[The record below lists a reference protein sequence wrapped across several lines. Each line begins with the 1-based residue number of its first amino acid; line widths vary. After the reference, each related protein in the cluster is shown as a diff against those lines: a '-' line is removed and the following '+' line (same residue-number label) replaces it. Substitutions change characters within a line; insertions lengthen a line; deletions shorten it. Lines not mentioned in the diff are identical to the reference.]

1 MKNLLLALIIA
12 GFCGKLVGQDMTVV
26 SKKVPVTDVVIDGW
40 VATLNDESD
49 VYKKSFGDFI
59 KKEFDHKVKNEG
71 KTAAKAEK
79 ISLNRISDK
88 RGDLWLQF
96 YTDGSDTKAAIGFL
110 LGYDI
115 WINPEEY
122 ADGMEQ
128 MRLLTRDFLRY
139 HYSEY
144 YTAIAEKDLKL
155 INGYNKE
162 ISKAERSISNMRKQ
176 IDKNNNKLTTESNP
190 TKRSNMERKNEQ
202 NLAEIA
208 ELTSSIPE
216 LQGKISSLDQHVQQT
231 KALLKNVEDQ
241 YHNDTPMPTNKIM
254 AEDEFD
260 RSDELFDQEVI
271 DNQEEENNED
281 DETGNY

>member
-1 MKNLLLALIIA
+1 MKNLILALLIT
-12 GFCGKLVGQDMTVV
+12 GFYGKLIGQDMTVV

-40 VATLNDESD
+40 VATLNDEAD
-49 VYKKSFGDFI
+49 VYKKNFADFI
-59 KKEFDHKVKNEG
+59 KKEFDHKVSNQG

-79 ISLNRISDK
+79 ISLTRISDK

-128 MRLLTRDFLRY
+128 MRLLTRDYLRY
-139 HYSEY
+139 HYTEY

-162 ISKAERSISNMRKQ
+162 ISKAERSITNMRKQ
-176 IDKNNNKLTTESNP
+176 IDKNNEKLTTESNP
-190 TKRSNMERKNEQ
+190 SKRSNMERKNGQ
-202 NLAEIA
+202 NLAEIE

-231 KALLKNVEDQ
+231 KASLKHVEDQ
-241 YHNDTPMPTNKIM
+241 YHNDAPANKTI

-271 DNQEEENNED
+271 EDQEEENNDD
-281 DETGNY
+281 DESGNY